1 MSQNI
6 IRKIAVIFVTDVVGF
21 SKMME
26 RNEDDT
32 LRSFRVCVEILENLF
47 AEHGG
52 RIFNTAGDSVLAEF
66 QSAVSAVVCSSDFQR
81 LIQERNNSL
90 PDEDRM
96 MFRIGINMGDVIVEG
111 ENLYGDGVNVASR
124 LEALSQPGGVC
135 LSKSIHD
142 FVSQKVDLN
151 FSDLGDQR
159 VKNTQVRAYDV
170 LLDSASARGSKVKR
184 NVPREQTTKSRVPKI
199 AVLPFIN
206 QSNDTDQDYFADGIS
221 EDIILNLSSWKTFP
235 VIASNSSF
243 AFRDSRQT
251 ASDIAEKLGA
261 DYLVSGSVRRGGKKV
276 RITANLISAE
286 SDEQVWSQRWDRQ
299 LDDIFEVQDEVSQ
312 AIVALLGSAVTGQEQ
327 KRLVQRKKTTN
338 LSAWDLYLKALS
350 VQNNKGS
357 GEQVIASC
365 KAAIE
370 LDNQFCDA
378 YVLWCRTLTGMIFSH
393 EYADSR
399 AANESQFHINAQ
411 KAFDLDPNNPEAV
424 IMLSR
429 SYNIKRDYDK
439 RIELAKRALDLNPHH
454 PSCNMD
460 YGLAISSFGR
470 FDEALMHIFKAV
482 EMDPASRGSYEGILP
497 MIYMAMEDADNALKW
512 INSAND
518 ISPHSRY
525 QGWLAAVHAQNG
537 DIDLA
542 RIHLQNFLEERTEI
556 RSLKDYEKVVP
567 TICKDYVME
576 GLEKAG
582 LKNSA

>member
-1 MSQNI
+1 M
-6 IRKIAVIFVTDVVGF
+6 T
-21 SKMME
+21 
-26 RNEDDT
+26 
-32 LRSFRVCVEILENLF
+32 
-47 AEHGG
+47 
-52 RIFNTAGDSVLAEF
+52 
-66 QSAVSAVVCSSDFQR
+66 
-81 LIQERNNSL
+81 
-90 PDEDRM
+90 
-96 MFRIGINMGDVIVEG
+96 FRIGINMGDVIVEG

-151 FSDLGDQR
+151 FSDLGDQQ
-159 VKNTQVRAYDV
+159 VKNTQVRAYDIV
-170 LLDSASARGSKVKR
+170 LDSASARDLKVER
-184 NVPREQTTKSRVPKI
+184 NVPKEQAIKSRAPTI

-221 EDIILNLSSWKTFP
+221 EDIISNLSSWKTFP

-251 ASDIAEKLGA
+251 ASDIAAKLGA
-261 DYLVSGSVRRGGKKV
+261 DYLVSGSVRRGGNKV

-286 SDEQVWSQRWDRQ
+286 GDEQVWSQRWDRQ

-327 KRLVQRKKTTN
+327 KRLVQRKKTAN

-350 VQNNKGS
+350 VQNNAGS

-399 AANESQFHINAQ
+399 AANERQFHINAQ

-460 YGLAISSFGR
+460 FGLAISSYGR

-482 EMDPASRGSYEGILP
+482 EMDRASRGSYEGTLP
-497 MIYMAMEDADNALKW
+497 MIYMAMEDAENSLKW

-525 QGWLAAVHAQNG
+525 QGWLAAVHAQTG

-542 RIHLQNFLEERTEI
+542 RLHLQNFLEQRPEI

-567 TICKDYVME
+567 TICKDYVIE
-576 GLEKAG
+576 GLKKAG
-582 LKNSA
+582 LTNSA